1 MSPEP
6 RKTRKVVDP
15 GEEERERISRSFLAL
30 ALSHE
35 LKQPLNALALNGD
48 LLTRRLAKLGA
59 AAADAQAPL
68 ESICKVVDRVNDCLE
83 SFLPHVAPDP
93 PPDQPLDLL
102 PVIEG
107 AAARA
112 RAIARRL
119 GVRVVE
125 EVQGDL
131 PKLAVHPV
139 QLGVALDSLLD
150 NALRACRRG
159 GAVTLR
165 AHAEDD
171 ELRIEILDEGEGMS
185 ADVAKRAFH
194 IGYSSW
200 GRRGIGLPVA
210 KFVAYA
216 HGGGFQIESREGQ
229 GTTVSL
235 VFPVG

>member
-1 MSPEP
+1 MSPQP
-6 RKTRKVVDP
+6 RKRRKAVDP
-15 GEEERERISRSFLAL
+15 GELERERIYRSFLAL
-30 ALSHE
+30 ALAHE

-68 ESICKVVDRVNDCLE
+68 ESVCRVVDRVNDCLE

-93 PPDQPLDLL
+93 PPDQPLDVL

-112 RAIARRL
+112 RTLARRL

-125 EVQGDL
+125 DVQGDI
-131 PKLAVHPV
+131 PPLAIHPV
-139 QLGVALDSLLD
+139 QLGVALDGLLD

-159 GAVTLR
+159 GTVTLR
-165 AHAEDD
+165 TRAEDD
-171 ELRIEILDEGEGMS
+171 EVRLAVSDDGEGMN
-185 ADVAKRAFH
+185 ADVARRAFH
-194 IGYSSW
+194 IGFSTW
-200 GRRGIGLPVA
+200 GRPGVGLPVA

-216 HGGGFQIESREGQ
+216 HGGGFQIETREGQ